1 MAGREWKSTTER
13 LLGLGILAIGAVACG
28 EDASGGSQEVVVEFA
43 AKVGD
48 EVAVCGQTYTL
59 GSNATEAPLSYLGFY
74 VAGVELKNADGD
86 YVSIELDQNSF
97 QNDNVAL
104 LDFEDGCGSL
114 GTIETNSTVT
124 GSVPA
129 GSYEG
134 LRFTMGVP
142 FGLNHLDSATQ
153 PSPLNLPPM
162 WWNWQGG
169 HKFLRV
175 DTGNF
180 AGGDWRF
187 HLGSTGC
194 DGDAETGGTTSCGRP
209 NRVEVE
215 FEGFDSET
223 NRVVADIGA
232 LTDGVAIDAPNQEG
246 TAPGCQAQPMDGDCT
261 TLFRN
266 LGLAFGDNPAGAQ
279 SFFRME

>member
-1 MAGREWKSTTER
+1 MTRRHLVLSWSVAAM
-13 LLGLGILAIGAVACG
+13 IACG
-28 EDASGGSQEVVVEFA
+28 DGSGTQQEVVLQFA

-48 EVAVCGQTYTL
+48 EVAICGQTYAL
-59 GSNATEAPLSYLGFY
+59 GSSSSEAPLSYLGFY
-74 VAGVELKNADGD
+74 VSGIELRNADGA
-86 YVSIELDQNSF
+86 YVPVELDENAF
-97 QNDNVAL
+97 QNDGVVL

-114 GTIETNSTVT
+114 GTLETNSAVL
-124 GSVPA
+124 GSVPR
-129 GSYEG
+129 GSYDG

-142 FGLNHLDSATQ
+142 FEVNHLDNATQ

-194 DGDAETGGTTSCGRP
+194 DGSADTGGTTSCASP

-215 FEGFDSET
+215 FDGFDPDT
-223 NRVVADIGA
+223 DTVVADLEA
-232 LTDGVAIDAPNQEG
+232 LTAGVPIDAPNQEG
-246 TAPGCQAQPMDGDCT
+246 TAPGCQAQPMDGDCA
-261 TLFRN
+261 TLFAN
-266 LGLAFGDNPAGAQ
+266 LGLAFGTSTAGSQ
-279 SFFRME
+279 SFFRVE